1 MLYYLFEWLHKLNFP
16 GAGMFGY
23 TSFRALMAVILA
35 LLISSIWGDKFINL
49 LKKKQIT
56 ETQRD
61 AKIDPFGVNKVGVPS
76 MGGVIIITA
85 ILIPCLLLGKLHN
98 IYMILMLITTVWLGS
113 LGFADDY
120 IKIFKKDKEGLHGKF
135 KIIGQVGLGL
145 IVGLTLYLSPD
156 VVIRENIEI
165 HNPGQEMEVVH
176 GTNDLKSTQT
186 TIPFFKS
193 NNLDY
198 ADLVAFMGD
207 HAQTAGWVL
216 FVIITIFVVT
226 AVSNGANLND
236 GMDGMAA
243 GNSAIIGATLGILAY
258 VSSHIE
264 FAGYLNIMYIPG
276 SEELVIYICA
286 FIGQVGLGLI
296 VGLTLYLSPDV
307 VIRENIEIHNPGQE
321 MEVVHG
327 TNDLKSTQTT
337 IPFFKSNNLDYAD
350 LVAFMGDHAQ
360 TAGWVLFVIIT
371 IFVVTA
377 VSNGANLNDG
387 MDGMAAGN
395 SAIIGATLGIL
406 AYVSSHI
413 EFAGYL
419 NIMYIPGSE
428 ELVIYICAFIGAL
441 IGFLWYN
448 AYPAQVFMGDTGSL
462 TIGGIIAVFAIIIHK
477 ELLIPILCGVFLVEN
492 LSVILQRAYYK
503 AGKRK
508 GVKQR
513 LFKRTP
519 IHDHFRTSMSL
530 IEPGCTVKFTK
541 PDQLFHE
548 SKITVRFWI
557 VTIVLAAI
565 TIITL
570 KIR

>member
-1 MLYYLFEWLHKLNFP
+1 MLYYLFQWLDKYDLP

-23 TSFRALMAVILA
+23 ISFRSLMAIILA
-35 LLISSIWGDKFINL
+35 LLISSIFGNKFINL

-56 ETQRD
+56 EVQRD
-61 AKIDPFGVNKVGVPS
+61 ASIDPFGVNKVGVPS
-76 MGGVIIITA
+76 MGGVIIIVA
-85 ILIPCLLLGKLHN
+85 IMIPCLLLGKLHN
-98 IYMILMLITTVWLGS
+98 IYMILMLITTMWLGS

-145 IVGLTLYLSPD
+145 IVGLTLYISPH
-156 VVIRENIEI
+156 VVIKENIEI
-165 HNPGQEMEVVH
+165 QKNGEQIEVVH
-176 GTNDLKSTQT
+176 ATKNIKSTQT

-198 ADLVAFMGD
+198 ADLVSFMGE
-207 HAQTAGWVL
+207 HAQAAGWIL

-243 GNSAIIGATLGILAY
+243 GNSAIIGLTLGILAY

-264 FAGYLNIMYIPG
+264 
-276 SEELVIYICA
+276 
-286 FIGQVGLGLI
+286 
-296 VGLTLYLSPDV
+296 
-307 VIRENIEIHNPGQE
+307 
-321 MEVVHG
+321 
-327 TNDLKSTQTT
+327 
-337 IPFFKSNNLDYAD
+337 YA
-350 LVAFMGDHAQ
+350 
-360 TAGWVLFVIIT
+360 
-371 IFVVTA
+371 
-377 VSNGANLNDG
+377 S
-387 MDGMAAGN
+387 
-395 SAIIGATLGIL
+395 
-406 AYVSSHI
+406 
-413 EFAGYL
+413 YL

-448 AYPAQVFMGDTGSL
+448 AFPAQVFMGDTGSL

-492 LSVILQRAYYK
+492 LSVILQVNFFK
-503 AGKRK
+503 IGKRK
-508 GVKQR
+508 GIRQR
-513 LFKRTP
+513 IFKRTP
-519 IHDHFRTSMSL
+519 IHDHFRTTLSQL
-530 IEPGCTVKFTK
+530 DPNCTYMFTK
-541 PDQLFHE
+541 PSNVYHE